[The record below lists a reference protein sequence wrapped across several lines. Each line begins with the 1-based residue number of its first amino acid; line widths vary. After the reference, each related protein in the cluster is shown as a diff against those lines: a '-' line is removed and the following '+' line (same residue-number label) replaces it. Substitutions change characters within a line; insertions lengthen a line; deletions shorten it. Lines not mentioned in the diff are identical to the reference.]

1 MDCADCAWV
10 QIRVSGRSAGSVER
24 RECRQRQMKGCDFDV
39 IVLGVIL
46 LLIGLLTGLGL
57 LSAVGTVLV
66 LVGAILWIMGAVGH
80 QVGGRPHYY

>member
-1 MDCADCAWV
+1 
-10 QIRVSGRSAGSVER
+10 VSTTQTKGRDV
-24 RECRQRQMKGCDFDV
+24 DV

-57 LSAVGTVLV
+57 LSAVGAVLL
-66 LVGAILWIMGAVGH
+66 LVGAALWIMGAVGH